1 MRPAPVDLPV
11 TCHQRPTRPSRTVAA
26 AIGTLAAAALAAG
39 CSVAGASP
47 GSPADGTTTITVAA
61 APGVDDAPLYLAG
74 QDGAFKSAGLDV
86 HVVAYQSVGQE
97 LRALADGKADV
108 AAGDYVDFF
117 YAQAHNSRLNLRI
130 VADGYHAAPGVMEVL
145 TLPTSSITTP
155 QDLEGKTV
163 GTPEP
168 QVIPIQKNAPYG
180 LETVATQS
188 VLENDLGVDP
198 AQLPIGRQV
207 KWRPMPSG
215 ALINALK
222 NHQVSAIL
230 IQEPYIYEAESQLG
244 AVEVLDSC
252 SGATASMPLSGYFA
266 TGSFA
271 HKNPDAL
278 EDFRS
283 ALQRA
288 QAAAVQ
294 PGPVEDMLAHN
305 SGMSMETASLV
316 TIGAYPTSLD
326 AASLQRVADLMFNF
340 SVLNQT
346 LNVASMVGP

>member
-1 MRPAPVDLPV
+1 MRPATVSFPV
-11 TCHQRPTRPSRTVAA
+11 TCHQRPARPSRSVSAA
-26 AIGTLAAAALAAG
+26 VGALAAAALAAG

-47 GSPADGTTTITVAA
+47 GTPAAGTTTITVAA
-61 APGVDDAPLYLAG
+61 APGVDDAPLYLAVKDEIF
-74 QDGAFKSAGLDV
+74 QSAGLNV
-86 HVVAYQSVGQE
+86 KITSYQSVSQE
-97 LRALADGKADV
+97 LQALADGKVDA

-117 YAQAHNSRLNLRI
+117 YAEAHSKLNLRI

-145 TLPTSSITTP
+145 TLPGSGITAP
-155 QDLEGKTV
+155 QQLEGKTV

-168 QVIPIQKNAPYG
+168 QVIPVQKDAPYS

-188 VLENDLGVDP
+188 ALENDGVNL
-198 AQLPIGRQV
+198 AQLPNDRQV
-207 KWRPMPSG
+207 KWRPMPS
-215 ALINALK
+215 ADLINALAD
-222 NHQVSAIL
+222 HQVSAIL
-230 IQEPYIYEAESQLG
+230 VQEPYIYEAESRLG

-252 SGATASMPLSGYFA
+252 SGATASLPLSGYFA

-271 HKNPDAL
+271 HKNPDAV

-288 QAAAVQ
+288 QAVAVQ
-294 PGPVEDMLAHN
+294 PGPVEAVLAHN

-326 AASLQRVADLMFNF
+326 AASLQRVAGLMFNF
-340 SVLNQT
+340 SVLGQT
-346 LNVASMVGP
+346 LNVAGMVGP

>member
-1 MRPAPVDLPV
+1 MRPATVSFPV
-11 TCHQRPTRPSRTVAA
+11 TCHQRPARPSRSVSAA
-26 AIGTLAAAALAAG
+26 VGALAAAALAAG

-47 GSPADGTTTITVAA
+47 GTPAAGTTTITVAA
-61 APGVDDAPLYLAG
+61 APGVDDAPLYLAVKDEIF
-74 QDGAFKSAGLDV
+74 QSAGLNV
-86 HVVAYQSVGQE
+86 KITSYQSVSQE
-97 LRALADGKADV
+97 LQALADGKVDV

-117 YAQAHNSRLNLRI
+117 YAEAHSKLNLRI

-145 TLPTSSITTP
+145 TLPGSGITAP
-155 QDLEGKTV
+155 QQLEGKTV

-168 QVIPIQKNAPYG
+168 QVIPVQKDAPYS

-188 VLENDLGVDP
+188 ALENDGVNL
-198 AQLPIGRQV
+198 AQLPNDRQV
-207 KWRPMPSG
+207 KWRPMPS
-215 ALINALK
+215 ADLINALAD
-222 NHQVSAIL
+222 HQVSAIL
-230 IQEPYIYEAESQLG
+230 VQEPYIYEAESRLG

-252 SGATASMPLSGYFA
+252 SGATASLPLSGYFA

-271 HKNPDAL
+271 HKNPDAV

-288 QAAAVQ
+288 QAVAVQ
-294 PGPVEDMLAHN
+294 PGPVEAVLAHN

-326 AASLQRVADLMFNF
+326 AASLQRVAGLMFNF
-340 SVLNQT
+340 SVLGQT
-346 LNVASMVGP
+346 LNVAGMVGP

>member
-1 MRPAPVDLPV
+1 MRPATVSFPV
-11 TCHQRPTRPSRTVAA
+11 TCHQRPARPSRSVSAA
-26 AIGTLAAAALAAG
+26 VGALAAAALAAG

-47 GSPADGTTTITVAA
+47 GTPAAGTTTITVAA
-61 APGVDDAPLYLAG
+61 APGVDDAPLYLAVKDEIF
-74 QDGAFKSAGLDV
+74 QSAGLNV
-86 HVVAYQSVGQE
+86 KITSYQSVSQE
-97 LRALADGKADV
+97 LQALADGKVDV

-117 YAQAHNSRLNLRI
+117 YAEAHSKLNLRI

-145 TLPTSSITTP
+145 TLPGSGITAP
-155 QDLEGKTV
+155 QQLEGKTV

-168 QVIPIQKNAPYG
+168 QVIPVQKDAPYS

-188 VLENDLGVDP
+188 ALENDGVNL
-198 AQLPIGRQV
+198 AQLPNDRQV
-207 KWRPMPSG
+207 KWRPMPS
-215 ALINALK
+215 ADLINALAD
-222 NHQVSAIL
+222 HQVSAIL
-230 IQEPYIYEAESQLG
+230 VQEPYIYEAESRLG

-252 SGATASMPLSGYFA
+252 SGATASLPLSGYFA

-271 HKNPDAL
+271 HKNPDAV

-326 AASLQRVADLMFNF
+326 AASLQRVAGLMFNF
-340 SVLNQT
+340 SVLGQT
-346 LNVASMVGP
+346 LNVAGMVGP

>member
-1 MRPAPVDLPV
+1 V
-11 TCHQRPTRPSRTVAA
+11 SAA
-26 AIGTLAAAALAAG
+26 VGALAAAALAAG

-47 GSPADGTTTITVAA
+47 GTPAAGTTTITVAA
-61 APGVDDAPLYLAG
+61 APGVDDAPLYLAVKDEIF
-74 QDGAFKSAGLDV
+74 QSAGLNV
-86 HVVAYQSVGQE
+86 KITSYQSVSQE
-97 LRALADGKADV
+97 LQALADGKVDV

-117 YAQAHNSRLNLRI
+117 YAEAHSKLNLRI

-145 TLPTSSITTP
+145 TLPGSGITAP
-155 QDLEGKTV
+155 QQLEGKTV

-168 QVIPIQKNAPYG
+168 QVIPVQKDAPYS

-188 VLENDLGVDP
+188 ALENDGVNL
-198 AQLPIGRQV
+198 AQLPNDRQV
-207 KWRPMPSG
+207 KWRPMPS
-215 ALINALK
+215 ADLINALAD
-222 NHQVSAIL
+222 HQVSAIL
-230 IQEPYIYEAESQLG
+230 VQEPYIYEAESRLG

-252 SGATASMPLSGYFA
+252 SGATASLPLSGYFA

-271 HKNPDAL
+271 HKNPDAV

-288 QAAAVQ
+288 QAVAVQ
-294 PGPVEDMLAHN
+294 PGPVEAVLAHN

-326 AASLQRVADLMFNF
+326 AASLQRVAGLMFNF
-340 SVLNQT
+340 SVLGQT
-346 LNVASMVGP
+346 LNVAGMVGP

>member
-1 MRPAPVDLPV
+1 
-11 TCHQRPTRPSRTVAA
+11 VAA
-26 AIGTLAAAALAAG
+26 T
-39 CSVAGASP
+39 
-47 GSPADGTTTITVAA
+47 
-61 APGVDDAPLYLAG
+61 PGVDDAPLYLAVK
-74 QDGAFKSAGLDV
+74 DGTFTSAGLDV
-86 HVVAYQSVGQE
+86 KIKTYQSVSQE
-97 LRALADGKADV
+97 LQALAGGQVDV

-117 YAQAHNSRLNLRI
+117 WEEANSKLNLRI

-145 TLPTSSITTP
+145 TLPGSNITTP

-168 QVIPIQKNAPYG
+168 QVIRAQKNAPYS

-188 VLENDLGVDP
+188 VLENDGVDQPLLPP
-198 AQLPIGRQV
+198 ARQV

-215 ALINALK
+215 DLISALE

-230 IQEPYIYEAESQLG
+230 VQEPYIYEAESSHG

-252 SGATASMPLSGYFA
+252 SGATASLPLSGYFA

-271 HKNPDAL
+271 HKNPEAL

-283 ALQRA
+283 ALQQA
-288 QAAAVQ
+288 QADAVQ
-294 PGPVEDMLAHN
+294 PGPVEAVLAHN

-316 TIGAYPTSLD
+316 TIGAYPTSLN

-340 SVLNQT
+340 GLLGQT
-346 LNVASMVGP
+346 LNVAGMVGP